1 MGSRKEIGKRA
12 EREAKK
18 RLSKE
23 GLVVYGET
31 TSYYENSTKN
41 KGVIDLILIKDGEGY
56 QIKTTQNKKYYFKK
70 DEVLKIIDWT
80 KTTGFDAYYLILFRR
95 GQGKKG
101 KWYKVR
107 VSKDLIGKKVVL
119 EEDEVVMEI
128 LRNYNE
134 YIK

>member
-1 MGSRKEIGKRA
+1 MSRKKIGKRA

-18 RLSKE
+18 RLSEE

-41 KGVIDLILIKDGEGY
+41 KGVIDLILIRDGEGY
-56 QIKTTQNKKYYFKK
+56 QVKTTQDKKYYFKE
-70 DEVLKIIDWT
+70 DEVMKIIDWT
-80 KTTGFDAYYLILFRR
+80 KTTGFDAYYLILFRK

-101 KWYKVR
+101 KWFKVK

-119 EEDEVVMEI
+119 EEDEVKI
-128 LRNYNE
+128 INLRGS
-134 YIK
+134 K